1 MWQIW
6 IQLKEIHA
14 NLLGAGYMNHLC
26 HLAVALNSQM
36 RNWYTMAKS
45 LDYTIQNQTDCEL
58 LEWPFATSTEFVA
71 RVIVK
76 RIPLYAFMYDLQLV
90 FWQLLMNSIAPCF
103 WHLFLI
109 WITNFSVFLI
119 SELFPSCLQIWRA
132 ANLVLSLKH
141 ICLKRYKPRLFLT
154 DLFLG

>member
-90 FWQLLMNSIAPCF
+90 FW
-103 WHLFLI
+103 
-109 WITNFSVFLI
+109 
-119 SELFPSCLQIWRA
+119 
-132 ANLVLSLKH
+132 
-141 ICLKRYKPRLFLT
+141 
-154 DLFLG
+154 